1 MWRNPS
7 EEAVRAGHGGGD
19 YFIVGDFIGAIRA
32 GKAPPIDVYRAMDY
46 TVPGLISE
54 QSIAA
59 GGVPL
64 SVPDFRLLDV
74 EAEAPSAALGVR

>member
-7 EEAVRAGHGGGD
+7 EEALRAGHGGGD
-19 YFIVGDFIGAIRA
+19 YFIVQEFIEAIRRDS
-32 GKAPPIDVYRAMDY
+32 APPIDVYRALDY

-54 QSIAA
+54 QSIAQ

-64 SVPDFRLLDV
+64 PVPDFRT
-74 EAEAPSAALGVR
+74 

>member
-7 EEAVRAGHGGGD
+7 DEALHAGHGGGD
-19 YFIVGDFIGAIRA
+19 YFIVGDFMAAIRS
-32 GKAPPIDVYRAMDY
+32 GQAPPIDVYRALDY

-59 GGVPL
+59 GGAPL
-64 SVPDFRLLDV
+64 PVPDFRQFGV
-74 EAEAPSAALGVR
+74 EAEAPAAAVGAR